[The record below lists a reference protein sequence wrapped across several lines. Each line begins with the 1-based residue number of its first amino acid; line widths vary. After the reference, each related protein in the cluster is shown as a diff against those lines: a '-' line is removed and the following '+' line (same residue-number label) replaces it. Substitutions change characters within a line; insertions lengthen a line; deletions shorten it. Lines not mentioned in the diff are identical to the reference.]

1 MTTIQKHYRIAEVM
15 QLLGLS
21 QRTIYRMVGDGRL
34 KLVKV
39 GKRAS
44 AVPADSLRAYMRD
57 VQQEAEKT

>member
-1 MTTIQKHYRIAEVM
+1 MTPIQKHYRIPEVM

-21 QRTIYRMVGDGRL
+21 QSTIYRMVAAGHL

-44 AVPADSLRAYMRD
+44 AVPADSLRALMHGGK
-57 VQQEAEKT
+57 EK

>member
-1 MTTIQKHYRIAEVM
+1 MTPIQKHYRIPEVM

-21 QRTIYRMVGDGRL
+21 QSTIYRMVAAGRL

-44 AVPADSLRAYMRD
+44 AIPADSLRDLMKGED
-57 VQQEAEKT
+57 NQ